1 MYLRKINF
9 WFLSSLLISIVVV
22 IPIITVFT
30 SFFEDTSNYYQI
42 LKDTFLVEYISNSL
56 ILLICVLVLTFVLG
70 TSSAYLVSF
79 YTFPLSNFFKW
90 ALILSFAVPPYIYAF
105 SLTAFF
111 ENYGTLYSILK
122 NLFGNANYNQHIPK
136 FDGLL
141 GAILSLSFS
150 LFAYVYI
157 LARASF
163 FYQSQNLVDLGR
175 SLGFSKLKSFYSL
188 ILPAARPAIV
198 TGLSLVAM
206 ETLAEFGAVD
216 FFSINTL
223 TTGIYNAWITFDDL
237 AFANRISFFLLI
249 FIFALFILEN
259 LSRKRAKYHSNTKGG
274 FKQKEKFQLSGA
286 KAFLAFLICFFIFFL
301 SFLFPLS
308 QMLYWTIK
316 FPENFFDLQVI
327 TLTLNTI
334 YLVLLSSLVL
344 IVFSLISNYGNRVS
358 KNKGLNILSTLSI
371 SGYAI
376 PGIILAVAFIT
387 FIAWFDENII
397 QALGF
402 LSIKK
407 IFIGSVLGL
416 VLVYFVRFY
425 SLAFNGIKSGYEK
438 INISVDESSYLLG
451 YSKQKT
457 FMNIHVPYLRNSLL
471 FVVILISLEIIRE
484 LPITL
489 ILRPFNFET
498 FATTAYIS
506 ASEDL
511 LEAAAAP
518 ALFLILIATTCIIIS
533 SKYILR
539 ENE

>member
-1 MYLRKINF
+1 MFKNLNI
-9 WFLSSLLISIVVV
+9 WFISSLLVSISVL
-22 IPIITVFT
+22 IPIVTVFY
-30 SFFEDTSNYYQI
+30 SFFEDTSNYFTI
-42 LKDTFLVEYISNSL
+42 LKETFLLEYIFNSL
-56 ILLICVLVLTFVLG
+56 VLLISVLVLTFIIG
-70 TSSAYLVSF
+70 TLSAYLVSF
-79 YTFPLSNFFKW
+79 YKFPYSNFFKW
-90 ALILSFAVPPYIYAF
+90 ALILSFAVPPYIYAY

-122 NLFGNANYNQHIPK
+122 NLFGPGNYNQHIPK
-136 FDGLL
+136 LDGLF
-141 GAILSLSFS
+141 GAVLSLSFS

-157 LARASF
+157 LTRASF
-163 FYQSQNLVDLGR
+163 LYQSQNLIDLGR
-175 SLGFSKLKSFYSL
+175 SLGFSKFKSLYSL

-198 TGLSLVAM
+198 AGLSLVAM

-223 TTGIYNAWITFDDL
+223 TTGIYNSWIAFDDL
-237 AFANRISFFLLI
+237 AFSNRLSFFLLI

-274 FKQKEKFQLSGA
+274 FKQKEKIQLSGI
-286 KAFLAFLICFFIFFL
+286 KAFNAFFVCFIIFFL

-308 QMLYWTIK
+308 QMLYWTVK
-316 FPENFFDLQVI
+316 FPENFFDLQVV

-334 YLVLLSSLVL
+334 YLVFLSSIVL
-344 IVFSLISNYGNRVS
+344 IIFSLISNYGNRVS
-358 KNKGLNILSTLSI
+358 KNKALNILSTLSI

-376 PGIILAVAFIT
+376 PGVILAVAFIT
-387 FIAWFDENII
+387 FIAWFDENIV

-407 IFIGSVLGL
+407 MFIGSILGL

-457 FMNIHVPYLRNSLL
+457 FTNIHVPYLRNSLL
-471 FVVILISLEIIRE
+471 FVLILISLEIIRE

-511 LEAAAAP
+511 LEAAAVP
-518 ALFLILIATTCIIIS
+518 SLFLILIATTFIMLTS
-533 SKYILR
+533 NYILR

>member
-30 SFFEDTSNYYQI
+30 SFFDDTSNYYQI

-206 ETLAEFGAVD
+206 ATLAEFGAVD

-259 LSRKRAKYHSNTKGG
+259 LSRKRAKYHSNTRGG

-387 FIAWFDENII
+387 FIAWFDENIV
-397 QALGF
+397 QGLGF

-438 INISVDESSYLLG
+438 INMSVDESSYLLG

>member
-1 MYLRKINF
+1 MRINA
-9 WFLSSLLISIVVV
+9 WHISSFLISTIVV
-22 IPIITVFT
+22 IPLITVFT
-30 SFFEDTSNYYQI
+30 SFFDNTSNYYEI
-42 LKDTFLVEYISNSL
+42 LKNTFLLEYISNSI
-56 ILLICVLVLTFVLG
+56 ILLFSVLIITFIFG
-70 TSSAYLVSF
+70 TVSAYLVSF
-79 YTFPLSNFFKW
+79 YKFPLSNFFKW
-90 ALILSFAVPPYIYAF
+90 ALILSFAVPPYIYAY
-105 SLTAFF
+105 SLIAFF
-111 ENYGTLYSILK
+111 ENYGTAFTILK
-122 NLFGNANYNQHIPK
+122 NLFGEGEYNKHIPK
-136 FDGLL
+136 LDGMFGLV
-141 GAILSLSFS
+141 LSISFS

-163 FYQSQNLVDLGR
+163 LYQSQNLIELGKN
-175 SLGFSKLKSFYSL
+175 LGFSKFKSFYSI

-198 TGLSLVAM
+198 AGLSLVAM

-237 AFANRISFFLLI
+237 AFANRLSFFLLL
-249 FIFALFILEN
+249 FILALFILEN
-259 LSRKRAKYHSNTKGG
+259 LSRKKARYHSNTKGG
-274 FKQKEKFQLSGA
+274 FKEKEKIQLSGG
-286 KAFLAFLICFFIFFL
+286 KSFLAFIFCFTLFFL

-316 FPENFFDLQVI
+316 FPENLINFQAVDL
-327 TLTLNTI
+327 LLNTL
-334 YLVLLSSLVL
+334 YLLILSSLVL
-344 IVFSLISNYGNRVS
+344 IIFSLISNYGNRVV
-358 KNKGLNILSTLSI
+358 KTKTLNILSTLSI

-376 PGIILAVAFIT
+376 PGVILAVAFIT

-397 QALGF
+397 KALGF

-407 IFIGSVLGL
+407 IFIGSIFGL
-416 VLVYFVRFY
+416 VLVYFIRFY

-438 INISVDESSYLLG
+438 INISVDESAYLLG
-451 YSKQKT
+451 YSKRKT
-457 FMNIHVPYLRNSLL
+457 FTNIHIPYLRNSLL
-471 FVVILISLEIIRE
+471 FVGILISLEIIRE

-511 LEAAAAP
+511 LEAAAVP
-518 ALFLILIATTCIIIS
+518 SLFLILIASVFIIFT

-539 ENE
+539 DKNE